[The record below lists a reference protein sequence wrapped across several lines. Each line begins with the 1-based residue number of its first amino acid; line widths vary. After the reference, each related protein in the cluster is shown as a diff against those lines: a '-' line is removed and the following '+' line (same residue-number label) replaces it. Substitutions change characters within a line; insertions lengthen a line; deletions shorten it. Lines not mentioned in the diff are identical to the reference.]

1 MYLRAPSPLR
11 PEVTHVFAAA
21 PTDRYSRSVVE
32 VIRETNINLALVQ
45 EGQAFVYRQYLLG
58 CDAKAY
64 LEAEERAS
72 RARLGV

>member
-1 MYLRAPSPLR
+1 M
-11 PEVTHVFAAA
+11 
-21 PTDRYSRSVVE
+21 
-32 VIRETNINLALVQ
+32 IRETNINLALVQ

-58 CDAKAY
+58 CDTKAY